1 MRLKAINQWRLKGHN
16 KKWIIKVLL
25 SFRVFISVLS
35 FSTYAEINYPTAS
48 AILGSSNSAPCLF
61 IKHVELI
68 NVDAFPNAGL
78 LLQKVKQSQG
88 NCLDEEGLSSLRKT
102 LQGQLVT
109 EGYITSDVAFP
120 QNSYMD
126 GTLYLTLI
134 PGRVSGI
141 EHHEDSHGY
150 AQLNTIFPIQQG
162 DLVNLRNLE
171 QGLDNLQRLPSV
183 SATMDVLLNLEDLS
197 SQVMVNHQQSR
208 FWRIN
213 TFFDNSGHYAF
224 GRYRAGATLFF
235 DNLLS
240 LSELTY
246 FSASRELD
254 NHPEKGNSHL
264 VLHHS
269 VPFGYWLLSLTGS
282 QGTYYQSLPVGNTAF
297 KYQTHWRT
305 LDMQIQRLLMR
316 GYNYKTLGYL
326 GALIRKSNRFFA
338 DIELQIQRV
347 DTVDWQLGLQYLYY
361 THWATISGGV
371 NYQQGAS
378 WFGARP
384 SRGSEAFTVT
394 RLMNVTALLDI
405 PFMLGQ
411 QRFHY
416 QSAFNQQYT
425 HSNLAAQDHFSIGG
439 KHSVRG
445 FSSENALT
453 GPQGFSLKNDISWIN
468 QQLASNLYVG
478 VDYGEVRGKG
488 RRFLSGK
495 RLVGGVLGVRGRYH
509 KFGYDFNIGLP
520 LDKPDGLNTDP
531 MVLGFMVN
539 WQY

>member
-1 MRLKAINQWRLKGHN
+1 MILKVINKWRLKGNN
-16 KKWIIKVLL
+16 KTWIIKVLL
-25 SFRVFISVLS
+25 SFRVFISFFS

-48 AILGSSNSAPCLF
+48 AILGSSNSTPCLF

-134 PGRVSGI
+134 PGRVSAI

-150 AQLNTIFPIQQG
+150 AQLNTVFPIQQG

-213 TFFDNSGHYAF
+213 TFLDNSGHYAF

-240 LSELTY
+240 LSESTY

-384 SRGSEAFTVT
+384 SQRSEAFTVT

-411 QRFHY
+411 QRFYY

-425 HSNLAAQDHFSIGG
+425 HSNLPAQDHFSIGG

-468 QQLASNLYVG
+468 QQFDSQLYVG

-488 RRFLSGK
+488 RQFLSGK

-531 MVLGFMVN
+531 MVLGFMMN